1 MHHFYGR
8 NKDLRTSLLCL
19 LRKKKKLL
27 STRFLLKVVVLPACL
42 AAWAACLAV
51 CLAALVSL
59 TSLYWSVS
67 QHEML
72 CTICHHF
79 YNFKNVKNIHKGV
92 LLLVNLP
99 TEAYNFIKS
108 NPTPGMFFTF
118 FELSGTESRKASHC
132 QFLKCSFL
140 VFEKMKDV
148 GLLERKTRF

>member
-1 MHHFYGR
+1 MLCC
-8 NKDLRTSLLCL
+8 LRDQS
-19 LRKKKKLL
+19 RWQND
-27 STRFLLKVVVLPACL
+27 LPACL
-42 AAWAACLAV
+42 AARAACLAV

-72 CTICHHF
+72 CTIWHHF
-79 YNFKNVKNIHKGV
+79 YNFKNVKNIHEGV

-108 NPTPGMFFTF
+108 NPTPWMFFTF
-118 FELSGTESRKASHC
+118 FELSGTKSRKASHC